1 MRDFKDIGLTQ
12 NIERNIVMQYT
23 GTNTTMQIKNKP
35 ILLGPIEFYDL
46 EHVSAE
52 EAFFC
57 IMHYTIINHHRQ

>member
-52 EAFFC
+52 EAFFA
-57 IMHYTIINHHRQ
+57 